1 MTRRS
6 GRATPK
12 LIYRRVMKV
21 SELVYEKIKPL
32 FKDDIRLVEVE
43 YVKRQD
49 GMHLVIYID
58 KEGGVSI
65 DDCVKVNDLIN
76 DTIEEL
82 NPTADEQYALDVSSY
97 GLDRPLKYD
106 WQFKRYEGQRVNV
119 KLYKKIDGRKEFV
132 ATLLGRNEET
142 TMFGVD
148 NENITINNVDI
159 AYITPYIEF

>member
-1 MTRRS
+1 
-6 GRATPK
+6 
-12 LIYRRVMKV
+12 MKV

-32 FKDDIRLVEVE
+32 FKDDTRLVEVE

-76 DTIEEL
+76 DAIEEL

-132 ATLLGRNEET
+132 ATLLGRNEES

>member
-1 MTRRS
+1 
-6 GRATPK
+6 
-12 LIYRRVMKV
+12 MKV

-65 DDCVKVNDLIN
+65 DDCVKVNVLIN

-132 ATLLGRNEET
+132 ATLLGRNEES